1 MKKKV
6 IANTS
11 AMLAILE
18 PRAFPIAIFDL
29 SFKLARMAM
38 NISGDDVAKPI
49 NIKDEKKYEM
59 FKSWEIFSVYL
70 TRIFAL

>member
-6 IANTS
+6 IAKTS

-29 SFKLARMAM
+29 LFTLASMPM
-38 NISGDDVAKPI
+38 KISGEDVAKPI
-49 NIKDEKKYEM
+49 NIKDEKK
-59 FKSWEIFSVYL
+59 
-70 TRIFAL
+70 